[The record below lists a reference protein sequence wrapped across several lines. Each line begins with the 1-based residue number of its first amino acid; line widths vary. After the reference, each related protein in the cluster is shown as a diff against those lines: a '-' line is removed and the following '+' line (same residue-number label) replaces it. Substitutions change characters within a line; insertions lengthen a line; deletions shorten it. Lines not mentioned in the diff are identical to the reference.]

1 MASKLNTESK
11 GNTRI
16 RNHAFRA
23 LSEADVETVTSRE
36 LIGLMTQIRTGV
48 RGRTLVNRYIPSVH
62 KLALLLKDDS
72 RFIKEQC
79 TRSGRAIWSLDL
91 HED

>member
-11 GNTRI
+11 GNLRI

-23 LSEADVETVTSRE
+23 LNESEATTVTSRE
-36 LIGLMTQIRTGV
+36 LIGLMTQVKTGV
-48 RGRTLVNRYIPSVH
+48 RGRNLVNRYIPSVH
-62 KLALLLKDDS
+62 KLALLLKDDG
-72 RFIKEQC
+72 RFIKENC

>member
-23 LSEADVETVTSRE
+23 LTETEAETVTTRE
-36 LIGLMTQIRTGV
+36 LIGLMTQIKTGA
-48 RGRTLVNRYIPSVH
+48 RGRNLVNRYIPTVH
-62 KLALLLKDDS
+62 KLALLLKDDD

-79 TRSGRAIWSLDL
+79 TRSGRAIWSLDS